1 MTSLQFIVHPI
12 PGSEDQLNDRLKEVA
27 DRINR
32 YGDSNA
38 VPAALNALKVGVK
51 QIAVGPN
58 HFALLLDDG
67 RVCRVAFSIISDR
80 LDLTKTDPNK
90 SSKSSGGAGTSSSGG
105 GGNGPGGG
113 GGGGSS
119 SGGGGGSSGSRRTMS
134 RTIARVMR
142 TSQTPFRGAPG
153 RTTTGVIMGSV
164 GSSSTSRPLVPAP
177 YVPEELV
184 TQAQVVL
191 QGKSRN
197 LIIRELQRTNLDVNL
212 AVNNLL
218 SRDDEE
224 GDEGDEAGDSY
235 APADE
240 LISLLDGGFHSDH
253 SVIIDADAM
262 FSEDM
267 FGYSAALRSRN
278 SSGAGGSTSRSSS
291 RTPNSSGTVRRS
303 DPDGVERSGGGP
315 VSESGG
321 GGGDSFNRWR
331 DRQYYGPRRWLE
343 SALRDSGN
351 CSSYPGTERGEGAG
365 GDGKKKEASQSP
377 LWMSDDV
384 EFWPP
389 DKGTDQVPEFI
400 NIASLHSELIA
411 LSASGQLYQWKWTE
425 PEPYRHPDGV
435 VHHPKTIPMGLLYER
450 VIHLSGSGVRCSVST
465 ESNKVATWLDELI
478 WHSSASKLE
487 HPASSYTEFSLD
499 KIAQLYTCTL
509 YTVARLESGALYWW
523 GVLPFSQRKK
533 LWEKYRTKT
542 RKQKPSSCSEIVT
555 GSQVS
560 MKNCPMYQ
568 AGAIGFTV
576 SGGVPKVGQLQN
588 AAWNLSDTCRFKILS
603 PPAPTPLT
611 TTNVEQHRPSSNSS
625 ANLNT
630 ISANIISQ
638 YNQVSTIPTN
648 VEQHR
653 PSSNS
658 SANLNTISA
667 NIISLSKSGSSSA
680 NSSANITSGVAPS
693 NSNNANSTSGGSTS
707 NTSSGGGS
715 NLLAKENTD
724 RLDMPPPPS
733 PASSTCSDTGST
745 SHKRNKRVTIREDE
759 AEKRDEEEWPL
770 KDVIFIED
778 VKSLPVGRVLKVDGM
793 YAAVKFPSI
802 ASSASPLSK
811 ETSGGP
817 SASAGG
823 QSGASVSGNS
833 NATTQTTPLGKDSV
847 GAGDEGLALLQDCR
861 LMRKDE
867 LQVVRV
873 NSTTRAPECF
883 QRIPRRIALP
893 DSVSNILTLAV
904 DGRGMHTIV
913 KSAGPKLAY
922 TVFNVTT
929 ARVEQDCPFPLDTQ
943 SFLGLEPSNVCLT
956 ATGDGTESVLILR
969 DGNSALFPLARDSL
983 DAIRE
988 PPWLDLPP
996 VRCIATGTHA
1006 LSSVHSNSLKNQV
1019 SLIVLAFTH
1028 QTLLDKILACNYKA
1042 IVDTLYK
1049 LERDGNV
1056 DAIRAILSERCDGNR
1071 NILHACVT
1079 LCQPVSNKDPET
1091 TGDVDMKDRLGDGMN
1106 DPPSSLSEEPVPT
1119 LSWPPEAYDSASGDD
1134 DILSLSSGNKL
1145 PRHSGSSA
1153 TYGKD
1158 AVSEPYERC
1167 VNAHAALSAIC
1178 KSQVLAPYMIELL
1191 SAKDA
1196 QGQTPFMLSVTVR
1209 AYQAAKTL
1217 FNTIVKLTT
1226 KKRSR
1231 RNPPSA
1237 PVVTPP
1243 AAPDYETHV
1252 MGDPLDIPLPGEG
1265 APPPPTTGTGT
1276 AKVNGTSGVDY
1287 DSSAPRE
1294 EKFKFMMSSW
1304 FNNKGDSTAP
1314 SGENKKDKDNKNS
1327 STPPS
1332 WISTPGTSS
1341 SSSDAFEQSNK
1352 DKKDS
1357 GVHNSKDNMEA
1368 DKDEMAEDKKKSIEL
1383 MMRMIYPPG
1392 SNADSNPLHAICCND
1407 TCSFTWTGAEHIN
1420 QDIFEC
1426 RTCGLTGSLCCCTEC
1441 ARVCHRGHDCKLKR
1455 TSPTA
1460 YCDCWEKCKCKALVA
1475 GNQTYRFQVLDK
1487 LITET
1492 DLVTRPNSRGEN
1504 ILLFLVQTVG
1514 RQSIEQR
1521 QYRSRPPGRASSAP
1535 QAGGSRS
1542 KAGPASSSSAE
1553 LELDMPEHDLEPPRF
1568 ARRALDHILRDWR
1581 GVRAMMLSGASS
1593 LANPGGSNGTT
1604 SSSGPGVIEDETYL
1618 KSQSGTALLD
1628 KFTHCLLVKCSNE
1641 MLNRLLGTLLREMQ
1655 SPGARGAE
1663 AVLVARRFVRSVIR
1677 IFVICSVEMAPVS
1690 GKRRSG
1696 SLAAPL
1702 VKAKHVFQVLIKLGI
1717 EELCETADSLIAPVR
1732 LGVSRPTPPFTLS
1745 SSTLDVISGS
1755 EELFSVEPLASASSN
1770 GSYHRSSALRSAPRG
1785 GSNQESGV
1793 ARGRGGTSHAFSLNH
1808 STYSLS
1814 GDRHDF
1820 DGFGDNLTVFGMDV
1834 ESGAGGSGVG
1844 NGVEGSASVS
1854 ADVSVAGDSSVPGG
1868 AASVPVDPES
1878 DDAEDLMVESESD
1891 SEGSNPDEGGERGHS
1906 SHHHH
1911 HRGVQNSGQE
1921 RGPAG
1926 SDTEDDSSA
1935 STQLEDDESEAGDT
1949 DEGDT
1954 EEFVLNDEQL
1964 ERRTTSS
1971 GGLGNRTNLA
1981 PQSMQ
1986 WAIRNR
1992 DSTARSTGF
2001 RVSSSGSSLV
2011 FIDPSSLRRSANAAS
2026 SSLSA
2031 ASLEPVTMATT
2042 ASCLARAFAIVI
2054 RQIADLLVIVQDYET
2069 LGPNASTTGLPL
2081 TGGISHE
2088 DTLHLQSYLE
2098 QELRPTWEWLVTVM
2112 DSTEAQLRFGASLT
2126 NSSDPSHPSH
2136 PLYQNPLGTTSA
2148 TAQSGGSSRSTAGGG
2163 ISSSTAG
2170 GGGSTGHHHRS
2181 SGGAGGSSTQS
2192 VEPRREFLSYCL
2204 SLMRAHNS
2212 EHADSLPVLDVS
2224 SLRHVAYVLDALVYY
2239 MRSGST
2245 ELSTPSRAPPVVTSD
2260 DSIPAGVPGAAVGD
2274 PWSSEQDE
2282 NDNEEGDEEMG
2293 GGEDGYGGGVEESPP
2308 TPTPAPP
2315 PVLGYVPTGGK
2326 GRKHAFF
2333 QRSDSTLCLGCPPP
2347 DPFDTPLTQALPL
2360 ADQPHL
2366 LQPHARKE
2374 DLFGV
2379 PKTSVHSGG
2388 EDSTGGGSSLLDS
2401 LPTRLGL
2408 SCRGTSESS
2417 RSKPKL
2423 PEPVVLTSA
2432 ILESRRDPDED
2443 EERGNVPHDLSVTRT
2458 SPSVPMDIDDECTN
2472 SSLPPAP
2479 TPGGP
2484 SSDNATSPSAT
2495 PPVTYDRGII
2505 VTAVRSSAG
2514 VIVRAGSGSHSNN
2527 TSSSNNNNS
2536 HLFSS
2541 HSSNSKSQESKSISN
2556 ENSSST
2562 STPGPGVKISNSK
2575 SGHDPH
2581 NSIVEEDNNSS
2592 SDTTDPSP
2600 HTTQSISRP
2609 SNTNTQSLISQAV
2622 SHELLLGRWRLSLDL
2637 FGRVFME
2644 DVGLEPG
2651 SIVSD
2656 LGGFPV
2662 KEAKFRR
2669 EMEKL
2674 RNVQNRDLTLS
2685 KMERDRTQLITQTFK
2700 ELNSQYQAH
2709 HRRGGGTSPP
2719 LVFARVKVTFKDEPG
2734 EGSGVARSFYTAIA
2748 EALLSNEP
2756 LPNLESTLA
2765 LSGNSTGGGSTSG
2778 GSGGGRYAS
2787 QYGVL
2792 QRLRDRDIVP
2802 RYIRL
2807 RSPSLTSTGASNSGG
2822 SRAREPRRQLSI
2834 SARPFTP
2841 SAGGEA
2847 GTGAGGGMINSH
2859 LTVHQ
2864 QQLGDRLYPRVHSLR
2879 PSFAGKITGMLL
2891 ELSPAQLL
2899 MLLAS
2904 DEALRQKVEEA
2915 MDIVMNLSG
2924 HDLSSENLLALM
2936 TSLYRY
2942 LGLPLGLIPSIL
2954 IS

>member
-291 RTPNSSGTVRRS
+291 RTPNSSGT
-303 DPDGVERSGGGP
+303 
-315 VSESGG
+315 
-321 GGGDSFNRWR
+321 
-331 DRQYYGPRRWLE
+331 
-343 SALRDSGN
+343 
-351 CSSYPGTERGEGAG
+351 
-365 GDGKKKEASQSP
+365 
-377 LWMSDDV
+377 
-384 EFWPP
+384 
-389 DKGTDQVPEFI
+389 DQVPEFI

-465 ESNKVATWLDELI
+465 ESNKGYKGLLPSVKTF
-478 WHSSASKLE
+478 K
-487 HPASSYTEFSLD
+487 TSL
-499 KIAQLYTCTL
+499 
-509 YTVARLESGALYWW
+509 V
-523 GVLPFSQRKK
+523 
-533 LWEKYRTKT
+533 KYLR
-542 RKQKPSSCSEIVT
+542 
-555 GSQVS
+555 
-560 MKNCPMYQ
+560 
-568 AGAIGFTV
+568 GFTV

-630 ISANIISQ
+630 ISANIIS
-638 YNQVSTIPTN
+638 
-648 VEQHR
+648 
-653 PSSNS
+653 
-658 SANLNTISA
+658 
-667 NIISLSKSGSSSA
+667 LSKSGSSSA

-707 NTSSGGGS
+707 
-715 NLLAKENTD
+715 
-724 RLDMPPPPS
+724 
-733 PASSTCSDTGST
+733 
-745 SHKRNKRVTIREDE
+745 
-759 AEKRDEEEWPL
+759 
-770 KDVIFIED
+770 
-778 VKSLPVGRVLKVDGM
+778 RVLKVDGM

-956 ATGDGTESVLILR
+956 GLSSMHTIVK
-969 DGNSALFPLARDSL
+969 SAGPKLAYTVFNVTTARVEQDCPFPLDTQSFL
-983 DAIRE
+983 GLE
-988 PPWLDLPP
+988 PSNVCL
-996 VRCIATGTHA
+996 TG
-1006 LSSVHSNSLKNQV
+1006 
-1019 SLIVLAFTH
+1019 
-1028 QTLLDKILACNYKA
+1028 
-1042 IVDTLYK
+1042 
-1049 LERDGNV
+1049 
-1056 DAIRAILSERCDGNR
+1056 
-1071 NILHACVT
+1071 
-1079 LCQPVSNKDPET
+1079 
-1091 TGDVDMKDRLGDGMN
+1091 M
-1106 DPPSSLSEEPVPT
+1106 
-1119 LSWPPEAYDSASGDD
+1119 
-1134 DILSLSSGNKL
+1134 
-1145 PRHSGSSA
+1145 
-1153 TYGKD
+1153 
-1158 AVSEPYERC
+1158 
-1167 VNAHAALSAIC
+1167 
-1178 KSQVLAPYMIELL
+1178 
-1191 SAKDA
+1191 DA

-1276 AKVNGTSGVDY
+1276 AKVNGTRYVSLIVLAFTHQTLLDKILACNYKAIVDTLYKLERDGNVDAIRAILSERCDGNRNILHACVTLCQPVSNKDPETTGDIDMKDRLGDGMNDPPSSLSEEPVPTLSWPPEAYDSASGDDDILSLSSGNKLPRHSGTDQVPEFINIASLHSELIALSASGQLYQWKWTEPEPYRHPDGVVHHPKTIPMGLLYERVIHLSGSGVRC
-1287 DSSAPRE
+1287 SVSTE
-1294 EKFKFMMSSW
+1294 S
-1304 FNNKGDSTAP
+1304 NKVSTRSLLNERIRMDRIEYIFGLGLGDVKQGVDQLSPA
-1314 SGENKKDKDNKNS
+1314 G
-1327 STPPS
+1327 
-1332 WISTPGTSS
+1332 GTSS
-1341 SSSDAFEQSNK
+1341 RKGVLPFSQRKKLWEKYRTKTRKQKPSSCSEIVTGSQVSMKNCPMYQAGAIGFTVSGGVPKVGQLQNAAWNLSDTCRFKILSPPAPTPLTTTNVEQHRPSSNSSNLLAKENTDRLDMPPPPSPASSTCSDTGSTSHKRNKRVTIREDEAEKRDEEEWPLK
-1352 DKKDS
+1352 DVIFIEDVKSLPVGRVLKVDGMYAAVKFPSIASSASPLSKETSGGPSASAGGQSGASVSGNSNATTQTTPLGKDSVGAGDEGLALLQDCRLMRKDELQVVRRKQHDARARVLSSASRVRIAACLTPYPTYSPTGDGTESVLILRDGNSALFPLARDSLDAIREPPWLDLPPVRCIATGTHALSSVHSNSLKNQVHKKDS

-1392 SNADSNPLHAICCND
+1392 SNADSNPLHAICYSNPLHAICCND

-1492 DLVTRPNSRGEN
+1492 DLVTRPNIPVDPESDDAEDLMVESESDSEGSNPDEGGERGHSSHHHHHRGVQNSGQERGPAGSDTGSSATYGKDAVSEPYERCVN
-1504 ILLFLVQTVG
+1504 AHAALSAICKSQVLAPYMIELLSVRAMMLSG
-1514 RQSIEQR
+1514 
-1521 QYRSRPPGRASSAP
+1521 ASSLANP
-1535 QAGGSRS
+1535 GGSS
-1542 KAGPASSSSAE
+1542 GTTSTSGPA
-1553 LELDMPEHDLEPPRF
+1553 
-1568 ARRALDHILRDWR
+1568 

-1854 ADVSVAGDSSVPGG
+1854 AEVSVAGDSSVPGG

-1911 HRGVQNSGQE
+1911 HRGVQSSGQE

-1926 SDTEDDSSA
+1926 SDTDLTVFGMDVESDVDMKDRLGDGMNDPPSSLSEEPVPTLSWPPEEAYDSASGDDDILSLSSGNKLPRHSGAKTFSSSWCKPWDVRVLNSA
-1935 STQLEDDESEAGDT
+1935 STDLVRQVALRLRLRPGVRAPRQARPRPVARSWSWTCPSMTWNHRALRVARSTTSEAGDT

-2088 DTLHLQSYLE
+2088 DTLHLQD
-2098 QELRPTWEWLVTVM
+2098 
-2112 DSTEAQLRFGASLT
+2112 DS
-2126 NSSDPSHPSH
+2126 
-2136 PLYQNPLGTTSA
+2136 SA
-2148 TAQSGGSSRSTAGGG
+2148 
-2163 ISSSTAG
+2163 
-2170 GGGSTGHHHRS
+2170 
-2181 SGGAGGSSTQS
+2181 STQL
-2192 VEPRREFLSYCL
+2192 EDDE
-2204 SLMRAHNS
+2204 S
-2212 EHADSLPVLDVS
+2212 E
-2224 SLRHVAYVLDALVYY
+2224 
-2239 MRSGST
+2239 
-2245 ELSTPSRAPPVVTSD
+2245 
-2260 DSIPAGVPGAAVGD
+2260 AGD
-2274 PWSSEQDE
+2274 TD
-2282 NDNEEGDEEMG
+2282 EGDTEEF
-2293 GGEDGYGGGVEESPP
+2293 
-2308 TPTPAPP
+2308 
-2315 PVLGYVPTGGK
+2315 VLNDE
-2326 GRKHAFF
+2326 
-2333 QRSDSTLCLGCPPP
+2333 Q
-2347 DPFDTPLTQALPL
+2347 
-2360 ADQPHL
+2360 
-2366 LQPHARKE
+2366 
-2374 DLFGV
+2374 
-2379 PKTSVHSGG
+2379 
-2388 EDSTGGGSSLLDS
+2388 
-2401 LPTRLGL
+2401 
-2408 SCRGTSESS
+2408 
-2417 RSKPKL
+2417 
-2423 PEPVVLTSA
+2423 
-2432 ILESRRDPDED
+2432 LERR
-2443 EERGNVPHDLSVTRT
+2443 T
-2458 SPSVPMDIDDECTN
+2458 
-2472 SSLPPAP
+2472 
-2479 TPGGP
+2479 
-2484 SSDNATSPSAT
+2484 
-2495 PPVTYDRGII
+2495 
-2505 VTAVRSSAG
+2505 
-2514 VIVRAGSGSHSNN
+2514 
-2527 TSSSNNNNS
+2527 
-2536 HLFSS
+2536 
-2541 HSSNSKSQESKSISN
+2541 
-2556 ENSSST
+2556 
-2562 STPGPGVKISNSK
+2562 
-2575 SGHDPH
+2575 
-2581 NSIVEEDNNSS
+2581 
-2592 SDTTDPSP
+2592 
-2600 HTTQSISRP
+2600 
-2609 SNTNTQSLISQAV
+2609 
-2622 SHELLLGRWRLSLDL
+2622 
-2637 FGRVFME
+2637 
-2644 DVGLEPG
+2644 
-2651 SIVSD
+2651 
-2656 LGGFPV
+2656 
-2662 KEAKFRR
+2662 
-2669 EMEKL
+2669 
-2674 RNVQNRDLTLS
+2674 
-2685 KMERDRTQLITQTFK
+2685 
-2700 ELNSQYQAH
+2700 
-2709 HRRGGGTSPP
+2709 
-2719 LVFARVKVTFKDEPG
+2719 
-2734 EGSGVARSFYTAIA
+2734 
-2748 EALLSNEP
+2748 
-2756 LPNLESTLA
+2756 
-2765 LSGNSTGGGSTSG
+2765 
-2778 GSGGGRYAS
+2778 
-2787 QYGVL
+2787 
-2792 QRLRDRDIVP
+2792 
-2802 RYIRL
+2802 
-2807 RSPSLTSTGASNSGG
+2807 
-2822 SRAREPRRQLSI
+2822 
-2834 SARPFTP
+2834 
-2841 SAGGEA
+2841 
-2847 GTGAGGGMINSH
+2847 
-2859 LTVHQ
+2859 
-2864 QQLGDRLYPRVHSLR
+2864 
-2879 PSFAGKITGMLL
+2879 
-2891 ELSPAQLL
+2891 
-2899 MLLAS
+2899 
-2904 DEALRQKVEEA
+2904 
-2915 MDIVMNLSG
+2915 
-2924 HDLSSENLLALM
+2924 
-2936 TSLYRY
+2936 
-2942 LGLPLGLIPSIL
+2942 
-2954 IS
+2954 